1 MTENNPQQPAA
12 TPPLSYQAPA
22 DSVDKDAR
30 LWGMLCHLAALA
42 GFIIPFGNI
51 IGPLVVWQIKK
62 EIPFANDQGKEA
74 LNFQITV
81 AIALV
86 ICFVLIFVLIGF
98 ILLPIVALSNLV
110 FIIIAAVKANNGVV
124 YRYPVNIRFIK

>member
-1 MTENNPQQPAA
+1 MTESNPQQPAA
-12 TPPLSYQAPA
+12 TPPLGYQAPA
-22 DSVDKDAR
+22 ESIDKDAK

-62 EIPFANDQGKEA
+62 DIPFANDQGKES

-81 AIALV
+81 AIAMV
-86 ICFVLIFVLIGF
+86 ICFLLIFVIVGF
-98 ILLPIVALSNLV
+98 ILLPIVALSNLI